1 MKQHSKKKTYWVNV
15 YKYDDNTPIVG
26 GVHNTKEEAM
36 STINWSLIYVDTVRI
51 NWEE

>member
-1 MKQHSKKKTYWVNV
+1 MNRRKETQVEPFLKW
-15 YKYDDNTPIVG
+15 VG

-51 NWEE
+51 NWGE